1 MGTSNSVR
9 ELNAKLAKMGN
20 AIEDANRQAVEAG
33 ALTVKTR
40 VLAQVAPVLGGDLAF
55 TGAGKQRPKRVGV
68 RYNIEGGGKR
78 AFVRA
83 TGPMHWLESGV
94 KPHAI
99 APKGAGGSRAARTAF
114 VAQAFGSGPI
124 SFGRGRRAGVLA
136 FVDGSFRPYARRA
149 GKFTARHTWT
159 KGVES
164 SKAPVAQQFRT
175 VQGAALVRTFT

>member
-1 MGTSNSVR
+1 MGTSSSVR
-9 ELNAKLAKMGN
+9 ELNAKLAKLGN
-20 AIEDANRQAVEAG
+20 AIDDANRQAVDAA

-40 VLAQVAPVLGGDLAF
+40 VLSQAATVLGGDLAF
-55 TGAGKQRPKRVGV
+55 TGGGKQKPKRVNV

-99 APKGAGGSRAARTAF
+99 APKGAGGSRAARTSF

-124 SFGRGRRAGVLA
+124 SFGRGRIGVLA
-136 FVDGSFRPYARRA
+136 FADGSFRPYARRA
-149 GKFTARHTWT
+149 GKFAARHTWT
-159 KGVES
+159 TGVES
-164 SKAPVAQQFRT
+164 SKAPVAQQFKT